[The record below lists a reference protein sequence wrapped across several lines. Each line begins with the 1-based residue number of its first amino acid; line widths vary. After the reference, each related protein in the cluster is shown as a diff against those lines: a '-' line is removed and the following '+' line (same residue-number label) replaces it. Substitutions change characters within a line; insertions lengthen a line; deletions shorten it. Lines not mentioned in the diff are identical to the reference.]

1 VRREFEEFL
10 IAHKNFINQIQRK
23 FGSGAKSFD
32 WIKLLYRKTLDALWA
47 NKHGDEILD
56 EIRKD
61 AGFSFLAAFDA
72 ETPETK
78 PGKQFDR
85 ATKSAAFLKEALAS
99 PVRCA
104 ICQAMV
110 HMNSIHVDHIER
122 RRDGGAGTL
131 ENAQLSHP
139 YCNST
144 YKN

>member
-1 VRREFEEFL
+1 M
-10 IAHKNFINQIQRK
+10 
-23 FGSGAKSFD
+23 
-32 WIKLLYRKTLDALWA
+32 
-47 NKHGDEILD
+47 LD

-61 AGFSFLAAFDA
+61 PGFSFLAAFDA
-72 ETPETK
+72 ENVATK
-78 PGKQFDR
+78 SGKQFDR
-85 ATKSAAFLKEALAS
+85 ATKSAAFLREALAN

-122 RRDGGAGTL
+122 RCDGGAATL

-139 YCNST
+139 YCDST